1 MRTTL
6 TLEPDVAARLRE
18 RMKKEGKSF
27 KETVNDLLRKGLD
40 LELSEPPTSFKV
52 EAYDFGFRAGTDL
65 ERMNQLVDSLEAEE
79 FAKKLQS

>member
-6 TLEPDVAARLRE
+6 TLEPDVAAKLQE
-18 RMKKEGKSF
+18 WMKREGKSL
-27 KETVNDLLRKGLD
+27 KAAVNQALRRGLD
-40 LELSEPPTSFKV
+40 LESSEPATTFKV

-79 FAKKLQS
+79 FAKKLSS